1 MMTLYDYIL
10 SDDCYKVRLLLSM
23 LRIKYVPRKVNLH
36 PGRET
41 ETAAFLAI
49 NPLGRIPVLQDDDL
63 VLGDPQAILTY
74 LALRYD
80 ADRRWLPCDPVAAA
94 AKVAL
99 WLAFACSD
107 LAAVSLLRMNR
118 VTSVP
123 HDPPGLYER
132 AAAALTVLD
141 DHLAEGE
148 ILGHAWIAGGEHPTI
163 ADIAAFPPAALAAD
177 GGLPIERY
185 PAMWRWIDRVKRLDG
200 FIVMPGIT
208 PNLSPAA

>member
-1 MMTLYDYIL
+1 MTLYDYIL

-23 LRIKYVPRKVNLH
+23 LRIEYAPHKVNLH

-41 ETAAFLAI
+41 ETAAFLSI
-49 NPLGRIPVLQDDDL
+49 NPLGRIPVLQDGDL

-80 ADRRWLPCDPVAAA
+80 ADRRWLPHDPWAA
-94 AKVAL
+94 AKVAG
-99 WLAFACSD
+99 WLAFACRD
-107 LAAVSLLRMNR
+107 LDAVSLLRMNR
-118 VTSVP
+118 VTSVQ
-123 HDPPGLYER
+123 HDPPGLFER

-141 DHLAEGE
+141 DHLAEAE
-148 ILGHAWIAGGEHPTI
+148 ILGHEWLAGGECPTI
-163 ADIAAFPPAALAAD
+163 ADIAAFPPTALAAD

-185 PAMWRWIDRVKRLDG
+185 PAMWRWIDRVKQLDG

>member
-1 MMTLYDYIL
+1 MTLYDYIL

-23 LRIKYVPRKVNLH
+23 LRIKYAPRKVNLH

-41 ETAAFLAI
+41 ETTAFLSI
-49 NPLGRIPVLQDDDL
+49 NPLGRIPVLQDGDL

-80 ADRRWLPCDPVAAA
+80 ADRRWLPHDPWAA
-94 AKVAL
+94 AKVAG
-99 WLAFACSD
+99 WLAFACRD
-107 LAAVSLLRMNR
+107 LDAVSLLRMNR
-118 VTSVP
+118 VTSVQ
-123 HDPPGLYER
+123 HDPPGLFER

-148 ILGHAWIAGGEHPTI
+148 ILGHEWLAGGECPTI
-163 ADIAAFPPAALAAD
+163 ADIAVFPPAALAAD

-185 PAMWRWIDRVKRLDG
+185 PAMWRWIDRVKQLDG